1 MNKKVISGIVVVS
14 LAVSYI
20 GAKIYATNLVE
31 ESLNRNIAGVKSFA
45 AIRYADV
52 SVSPLS
58 GSVEISDVVITPRN
72 YRSQE
77 ITIDTIMINDID
89 TDSPVPTYL
98 DVEIEGIKL
107 DIEQLGSMGRKAKK
121 ELALKDLETFNLAS
135 RYEYSDKEFDWE
147 LTLSAE
153 DLAAINYSLNLENVD
168 FNPQQPAT
176 LLFNYQ
182 DFQLASAQLN
192 YTDDSLAEKMFEQ
205 EAAKQNI
212 SVSDL
217 KEKTI
222 QSMNRKITKI
232 KAKQANS
239 TAEEQDENAFIIGML
254 EAFIDFTADPDGFEI
269 SIIPKTPVTLSDL
282 QRLKR
287 SPGKLLSMLDV
298 KLQAK

>member
-1 MNKKVISGIVVVS
+1 MNKKVISGIVVVG

-45 AIRYADV
+45 AISYADV
-52 SVSPLS
+52 SVSLLS
-58 GSVEISDVVITPRN
+58 GSVEISDVVITPRS

-107 DIEQLGSMGRKAKK
+107 DIEQLGSMGRQTALQGA
-121 ELALKDLETFNLAS
+121 EVFDLATH
-135 RYEYSDKEFDWE
+135 YEYSDKEFDWE
-147 LTLSAE
+147 LTLGA
-153 DLAAINYSLNLENVD
+153 DDFAAVNYSLSLENVD

-182 DFQLASAQLN
+182 YFQLASAQLN

-205 EAAKQNI
+205 QAAKQNI
-212 SVSDL
+212 SVSGL

-239 TAEEQDENAFIIGML
+239 TAAEQDENAFIIGVL
-254 EAFIDFTADPDGFEI
+254 EEFIDFTADPDGFEI
-269 SIIPKTPVTLSDL
+269 SIVPKTPVTLGDL

>member
-1 MNKKVISGIVVVS
+1 MNKKIVSGIVVVG

-45 AIRYADV
+45 AISYANV

-58 GSVEISDVVITPRN
+58 GSVEISDVVITPRD
-72 YRSQE
+72 YRSQD

-98 DVEIEGIKL
+98 DIEIEGIKL
-107 DIEQLGSMGRKAKK
+107 DIEQFGSMGRQTALQGA
-121 ELALKDLETFNLAS
+121 EAFDLATN
-135 RYEYSDKEFDWE
+135 YEYSNKEFDCA
-147 LTLSAE
+147 LTLNV
-153 DLAAINYSLNLENVD
+153 DNLATVNYSLNLENVD
-168 FNPQQPAT
+168 FDPQQPAA
-176 LLFNYQ
+176 LLFKYQ
-182 DFQLASAQLN
+182 DFLLTSAEFN
-192 YTDDSLAEKMFEQ
+192 YTDDSLAEKIFEQ

-217 KEKTI
+217 KENTI

-239 TAEEQDENAFIIGML
+239 TAEEQDENEFIIDVL
-254 EAFIDFTADPDGFEI
+254 EELIDFTVDPDGVEI
-269 SIIPKTPVTLSDL
+269 SIDPKTPVSLGDL

-287 SPGKLLSMLDV
+287 SPSKLLSVLDV
-298 KLQAK
+298 ELQAK